1 MTKQLWI
8 AARMLLVLT
17 VLFGVVYP
25 LVITVAAQVV
35 FPSQANGSLITDGDT
50 VIGSALIGQSFNE
63 DPRYFWSR
71 PSAVGYNPLPSG
83 ASNLSVISTALRDA
97 VRAHESAFRTA
108 NAVPDGVSVPHEML
122 FASGSGL
129 DPHISPEAAR
139 LQVGRV
145 AQARA
150 LAPETVAALVEQF
163 VESPQLGFLG
173 QARVNVLLLNVALD
187 GVQ

>member
-17 VLFGVVYP
+17 VLLGVVYP
-25 LVITVAAQVV
+25 LVIMAAAQVV
-35 FPSQANGSLITDGDT
+35 FPSQANGSLIREGER
-50 VIGSALIGQSFNE
+50 VIGSALIGQTFND

-71 PSAVGYNPLPSG
+71 PSAVGYQTLPSSG
-83 ASNLSVISTALRDA
+83 SNLSVISPALRDA
-97 VRAHESAFRTA
+97 IRTRESAFRTA
-108 NAVPDGVSVPHEML
+108 NAVPDGVPVPSEML

-129 DPHISPEAAR
+129 DPHISVEAAR

-145 AQARA
+145 AQARG

-163 VESPQLGFLG
+163 IESPQLGFLG
-173 QARVNVLLLNVALD
+173 QTRVNVLLLNVALD